1 MTRAIL
7 DRLLDAVPT
16 VLLVLTLVFLALRI
30 LPGDPALAV
39 LGENATAQQLADF
52 RHRIGLDLPLWR
64 QYLSFLATS
73 LTFDFGQSFTSTF
86 PVSTLVRTNLPY
98 TVELTLASTLI
109 GTVLAVPLGVLAA
122 VRRGEAVDALARM
135 FALVGYAVPDF
146 FLAAVLLIVFAL
158 DLGWFPI
165 NGGGEGLA
173 DRMWHLALPAI
184 TLGLVKAAFVSRLT
198 RGSLL
203 EVLGQDYVRTARA
216 KGLGERRV
224 IYGHALRNALLPVVT
239 GLGLSV
245 LSTLS
250 GSVAVE
256 LIFGRPGL
264 GSMLIG
270 AIETRDYPLVQA
282 GVVVFALFVVAVNI
296 VMDVLYVLIDPR
308 IGSQA

>member
-7 DRLLDAVPT
+7 NRVVDAVPT
-16 VLLVLTLVFLALRI
+16 VLLVLTLVFVALRI

-52 RHRIGLDLPLWR
+52 RHRIGLDAPLWL
-64 QYLSFLATS
+64 QYLRFLLTS
-73 LTFDFGQSFTSTF
+73 LTFDFGQSFASTF
-86 PVSTLVRTNLPY
+86 SVATLVRTNLPY
-98 TVELTLASTLI
+98 TVELTLASTLL
-109 GTVLAVPLGVLAA
+109 GTVLAIPLGVVAA
-122 VRRGEAVDALARM
+122 VRRGQAVDSLARV
-135 FALVGYAVPDF
+135 FSLVGYAVPDF
-146 FLAAVLLIVFAL
+146 FLAAILLIVFAL

-165 NGGGEGLA
+165 NGGGAGFA
-173 DRMWHLALPAI
+173 DRMWHLALPAV

-203 EVLGQDYVRTARA
+203 EVVSKDYVRTARA
-216 KGLGERRV
+216 KGATERQV

-270 AIETRDYPLVQA
+270 AIETRDYPVVQA
-282 GVVVFALFVVAVNI
+282 GIVVFALFVVAVNML
-296 VMDVLYVLIDPR
+296 MDVLYVLIDPR
-308 IGSQA
+308 VGAAA